1 MGPIRATRLRG
12 RFTAFRLVPSSAM
25 RWRAVLPSHTLRPS
39 GAVFAGF
46 LGKGRSIEIWEGICR
61 QENMHCEMP
70 DPTAC
75 DATAHFCFPAL
86 NEAVSRL
93 LKTSGD
99 RCRAS

>member
-12 RFTAFRLVPSSAM
+12 WFTAFRLVPSSAM
-25 RWRAVLPSHTLRPS
+25 RWRAVLPS
-39 GAVFAGF
+39 

-61 QENMHCEMP
+61 QENVHCEIP
-70 DPTAC
+70 DPTGC
-75 DATAHFCFPAL
+75 DATAHFCFPVL